1 MSDESKADYGLEDG
15 IGNLSDGADGLFG
28 KLPSYD
34 ALNPGKRSAAAEALR
49 DVVIDQPLFA
59 VAAAGFLGLMFGIFL
74 RRRK

>member
-15 IGNLSDGADGLFG
+15 IGNLQDGADGLLG
-28 KLPSYD
+28 ALPSYD

-49 DVVIDQPLFA
+49 DVVIDQPLLA
-59 VAAAGFLGLMFGIFL
+59 VATAGFVGVLVGIVL

>member
-15 IGNLSDGADGLFG
+15 IGNLRDGADGLFG

-59 VAAAGFLGLMFGIFL
+59 VAAAGLLGLVLGIFL